1 MRVLSLFALFQVC
14 QGFLTAPQG
23 LNKVNLN
30 VGGALSRA
38 VPVKA
43 PLEIGRSLTTSLPPL
58 MSSAVAGEDR
68 VARHGRTLSSLRNF
82 VARLRCHLDFTLKI
96 VVLFRETF
104 SPPLLQFR
112 KWKTFI
118 SITFNWQPID
128 GGSNEKKGMLNK
140 LKSVMP
146 PKNERKKL
154 FPLGMIFFCILFNY
168 TILRDT
174 KGKS

>member
-1 MRVLSLFALFQVC
+1 MILQSPSPQLFKELIYQKKEKEKVQKAYIRVPQPPKKSNFTYCRMRVLSLFALFQVC

-112 KWKTFI
+112 K
-118 SITFNWQPID
+118 
-128 GGSNEKKGMLNK
+128 
-140 LKSVMP
+140 
-146 PKNERKKL
+146 
-154 FPLGMIFFCILFNY
+154 
-168 TILRDT
+168 
-174 KGKS
+174 